1 MMMNGKTSLR
11 LWAGLISCLIW
22 ATAPALA
29 DSPQVENDQQPIT
42 IIYTV
47 QPGDTLFSIALRYN
61 LSLTDILLANNLSET
76 DFIFPGQRLTLPGVF
91 LPSLPTIPKIS
102 SSSDQ
107 VHLVKSGETL
117 FSIAELYHTSVNDI
131 MSHNNITDP
140 YFVQIGRIL
149 KVRSSLVLR
158 SSQLD
163 YPFTTI
169 SLSEPIVMQG
179 RTLVVR
185 IALAEAATVSGTFME
200 QPLFFYQNG
209 PQQFWS
215 LVAVHALLEPNV
227 YPLTLIATLS
237 DGRTITK
244 TQEVQV
250 IEGDYSTETIW
261 LDNDRSGLL
270 APELVA
276 QEQQMLAQIWSQVSP
291 RPWWEGPFG
300 YPVGSDSLRITS
312 NFGTRR
318 HYNGGS
324 DLSFHG
330 GADFGGGVGIPIYA
344 PAAGRVVLA
353 ERLNVRGNAVLIDH
367 GLGLYSGYWH
377 QSQIAV
383 SAGQEIQPG
392 DLIGYIGDTGLV
404 TGPHLHWEMRLN
416 GVAVNPLQWVRESI
430 P

>member
-1 MMMNGKTSLR
+1 MMNWKTSLR
-11 LWAGLISCLIW
+11 LWAALIYCLIW
-22 ATAPALA
+22 SIAPALA
-29 DSPQVENDQQPIT
+29 DSPQVENDQQPII

-47 QPGDTLFSIALRYN
+47 QPGDTLLSIALRYN
-61 LSLTDILLANNLSET
+61 LTLTDIIRANNLSDA
-76 DFIFPGQRLTLPGVF
+76 DFIFPGQQLILPGII
-91 LPSLPTIPKIS
+91 LPSLPSIPFIS

-107 VHLVKSGETL
+107 VHMVKPGETL
-117 FSIAELYHTSVNDI
+117 FSIAELYQMSVNDI
-131 MSHNNITDP
+131 MLLNNLTDP
-140 YFVQIGRIL
+140 YFIQIGRIL

-163 YPFTTI
+163 YPFTTV

-185 IALAEAATVSGTFME
+185 VALAEAATVSGTFME

-215 LVAVHALLEPNV
+215 LIAIHALLEPNI
-227 YPLTLIATLS
+227 YPLTLIATLP
-237 DGRTITK
+237 DGKTVTK
-244 TQEVQV
+244 VQEVQV

-270 APELVA
+270 APELVQ
-276 QEQQMLAQIWSQVSP
+276 QEQQKLAQVWSQVSP
-291 RPWWEGPFG
+291 RPWWEGPFW

-324 DLSFHG
+324 KLSFHG
-330 GADFGGGVGIPIYA
+330 GTDFGGGVGVPIYA

-353 ERLNVRGNAVLIDH
+353 ERLTVRGNAVLIDH

-383 SAGQEIQPG
+383 NTGQEVQPG

-416 GVAVNPLQWVRESI
+416 GVAVSPLQWVRESI